1 MLLTN
6 AQVSKLGKAFTNN
19 SSANIKLWKT
29 QLHKIG
35 PSGRFLG
42 GLLLKTR
49 LPLMKNVLKPLA
61 KSVLIPLDLTAALAI
76 NPAFYNKMF
85 GPGTR
90 LSDLVSRMATLIISN
105 EETNDI
111 MKIIKCPKESGLLI
125 KGVSET
131 IQNKVKEWKADLL
144 VCY

>member
-1 MLLTN
+1 
-6 AQVSKLGKAFTNN
+6 
-19 SSANIKLWKT
+19 
-29 QLHKIG
+29 
-35 PSGRFLG
+35 
-42 GLLLKTR
+42 
-49 LPLMKNVLKPLA
+49 
-61 KSVLIPLDLTAALAI
+61 
-76 NPAFYNKMF
+76 MF

-105 EETNDI
+105 EETND